1 MDIAVLEVAG
11 VVDDISVGND
21 HLGGRGAV
29 TVQKSVAGLKLEAQS
44 VGGTDDVSTG
54 NCGVAHLVT
63 SAEDVSGSAIGIG
76 KGGRLG
82 PDNSSGLVGLL
93 FSGLSDEEVVVGLLE
108 VEFGD
113 TQSVDSVLETGSEV
127 RNESV
132 GIVKSRVGL
141 LVGILG
147 NGELGLSSIIDLNSK
162 VKGVSGSI
170 HDEVSLL
177 FLVKSVTEDLLGIFV
192 GLEGEVIDVLSVE
205 GSSESSFGVLGS
217 LAGLCLSI
225 DEDVV
230 GLLKVFSGNVE
241 LLLGSFEVILG
252 DGDDLPVVVDVG
264 GCQLNNLVGSFKDF
278 MSLGFGIL
286 GLLSVGSRLADLG
299 RG

>member
-1 MDIAVLEVAG
+1 
-11 VVDDISVGND
+11 
-21 HLGGRGAV
+21 
-29 TVQKSVAGLKLEAQS
+29 
-44 VGGTDDVSTG
+44 
-54 NCGVAHLVT
+54 
-63 SAEDVSGSAIGIG
+63 
-76 KGGRLG
+76 
-82 PDNSSGLVGLL
+82 
-93 FSGLSDEEVVVGLLE
+93 
-108 VEFGD
+108 
-113 TQSVDSVLETGSEV
+113 
-127 RNESV
+127 
-132 GIVKSRVGL
+132 
-141 LVGILG
+141 
-147 NGELGLSSIIDLNSK
+147 
-162 VKGVSGSI
+162 
-170 HDEVSLL
+170 
-177 FLVKSVTEDLLGIFV
+177 LLGIFV
-192 GLEGEVIDVLSVE
+192 GLESEVIDVLGVE

-230 GLLKVFSGNVE
+230 GLLKVLSGNVE